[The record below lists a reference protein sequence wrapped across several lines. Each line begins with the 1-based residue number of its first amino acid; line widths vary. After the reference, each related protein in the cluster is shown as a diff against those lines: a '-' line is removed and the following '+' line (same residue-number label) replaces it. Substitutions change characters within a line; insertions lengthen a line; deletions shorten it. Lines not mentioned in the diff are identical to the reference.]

1 LFFRVQT
8 ILNVAQLVKE
18 NLGRYLNLVGEKLVN
33 QRFQFRA
40 SAKHESRF
48 SGIGS
53 VNFFNG
59 KFEGEC
65 GDQGEVAGQIMG

>member
-1 LFFRVQT
+1 LSFRIQT

-18 NLGRYLNLVGEKLVN
+18 NLGRNLDLIGEKLVN

-40 SAKHESRF
+40 SAKHKGCF

-53 VNFFNG
+53 VDFLNG
-59 KFEGEC
+59 EFEGEG
-65 GDQGEVAGQIMG
+65 GDQGEITGQIMR